1 LRYRADDSNPAH
13 DVVEL
18 LSELGSQLV
27 LIDADRLGKST
38 RIAKI
43 HKFSFPRGM
52 PQ

>member
-1 LRYRADDSNPAH
+1 
-13 DVVEL
+13 
-18 LSELGSQLV
+18 LSELGSQLL
-27 LIDADRLGKST
+27 LIDADRLRKST